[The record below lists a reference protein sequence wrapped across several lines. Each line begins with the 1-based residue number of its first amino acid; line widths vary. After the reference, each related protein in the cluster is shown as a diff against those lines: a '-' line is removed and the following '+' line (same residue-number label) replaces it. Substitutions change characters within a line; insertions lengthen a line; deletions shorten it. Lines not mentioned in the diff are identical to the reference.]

1 MHRGRGTP
9 PAKTENAM
17 LITKKAVEFLD
28 SAKRR
33 GSLGAIIFTMAAV
46 CWSAQGSQSVA
57 LAWDAD
63 AGPYVAGYIVHYGVA
78 SGVYTNS
85 LDVGTN
91 INATVPGLQ
100 EGATYY
106 FAVTAYNTDGLESNP
121 SNEISFQVP
130 VVFHITGPSLQLTP
144 STPLGGPTLIQFLGS
159 ASQTYELQASADLQ
173 AWSTIWYSLPQTTSQ
188 LLEYQDLEAANSPLR
203 FYRLIVH

>member
-1 MHRGRGTP
+1 
-9 PAKTENAM
+9 M
-17 LITKKAVEFLD
+17 LTMKKGVEFLD
-28 SAKRR
+28 SATRR
-33 GSLGAIIFTMAAV
+33 KSRWAVIFAMAVV
-46 CWSAQGSQSVA
+46 CWRAQGSQSVS

-63 AGPYVAGYIVHYGVA
+63 PEKTVAGYIVHYGGV

-85 LDVGTN
+85 FNVGTN
-91 INATVPGLQ
+91 INATLPGLQ

-106 FAVTAYNTDGLESNP
+106 FAVTAYNADGLESNP
-121 SNEISFQVP
+121 SNEVSYQVP

-144 STPLGGPTLIQFLGS
+144 GTSLGGPTLIKVLGS
-159 ASQTYELQASADLQ
+159 ATQTYELQASADLQ
-173 AWSTIWYSLPQTTSQ
+173 TWTTIWYSLPQTTSQ

>member
-1 MHRGRGTP
+1 
-9 PAKTENAM
+9 M
-17 LITKKAVEFLD
+17 LTMKKAVEFLD
-28 SAKRR
+28 SAMRR
-33 GSLGAIIFTMAAV
+33 KSRWAVIFAMAVV
-46 CWSAQGSQSVA
+46 CWRAQGSQSVS

-63 AGPYVAGYIVHYGVA
+63 PEKTVAGYLVHYGSV

-85 LDVGTN
+85 LNVGTN

-106 FAVTAYNTDGLESNP
+106 FAVTAYNADGLESNP
-121 SNEISFQVP
+121 SNEVSYQVP

-144 STPLGGPTLIQFLGS
+144 GTSLGGPTLIKFLGS
-159 ASQTYELQASADLQ
+159 ATQTYELQASANLQ
-173 AWSTIWYSLPQTTSQ
+173 TWTTIWYSLPQTTSQ

>member
-1 MHRGRGTP
+1 
-9 PAKTENAM
+9 M
-17 LITKKAVEFLD
+17 LTMKKAVEFLD
-28 SAKRR
+28 SAMRR
-33 GSLGAIIFTMAAV
+33 KSRWAVIFAMAVV
-46 CWSAQGSQSVA
+46 CWRAQGSQSVS

-63 AGPYVAGYIVHYGVA
+63 PEKTVAGYLVHYGSV

-85 LDVGTN
+85 LNVGTN

-121 SNEISFQVP
+121 SNEVSYQVP

-144 STPLGGPTLIQFLGS
+144 GTPLGGPTLIKFLGS
-159 ASQTYELQASADLQ
+159 ATQTYELQASANLQ
-173 AWSTIWYSLPQTTSQ
+173 TWTTIWYSLPQTTSQ